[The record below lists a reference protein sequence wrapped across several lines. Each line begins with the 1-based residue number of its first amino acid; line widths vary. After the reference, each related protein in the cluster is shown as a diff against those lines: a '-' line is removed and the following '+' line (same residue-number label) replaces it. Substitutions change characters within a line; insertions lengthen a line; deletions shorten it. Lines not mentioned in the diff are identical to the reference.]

1 MKPMMK
7 IPLQLVP
14 PVTGKRTVAPR
25 RRPALCQGL
34 YARCRVNHVM
44 AFLSQ
49 RLGRRSDRVT
59 VGLQGLDVEDELAGE
74 TLRQKKVEARIN
86 ELAVGNN
93 LGRNWALPMSRSAG
107 AGDTCCY
114 TAEAIAR
121 RREIVELFARHQEDA
136 WGGEMMCG
144 R

>member
-34 YARCRVNHVM
+34 YARCRVDHVM

-93 LGRNWALPMSRSAG
+93 LGRNRRCRCRALRG
-107 AGDTCCY
+107 REILGRY

-121 RREIVELFARHQEDA
+121 RREIVELFAGIKRML
-136 WGGEMMCG
+136 GEVK
-144 R
+144 